1 MKKRT
6 VILGSLAAAVLLTG
20 GWAYAQSSGHG
31 PGGFAPM
38 FMHGSGGMGS
48 GMTNGMMAGRMGPGM
63 MHGMMGPGMMGG
75 EQAFADPARMDA
87 LKADLA
93 IKPEQ
98 EAAWNK
104 YATAL
109 KDAAGTMKA
118 AFETAGND
126 PKGAAPQDRFAQM
139 TKFHELGQTQFNSV
153 EAAANELLATLD
165 DAQKVKAQESLPGLA
180 FGPGVMHGRAGGPP
194 FWN

>member
-6 VILGSLAAAVLLTG
+6 VILGGVAAVVLLTG

-31 PGGFAPM
+31 PSGFGPM

-48 GMTNGMMAGRMGPGM
+48 GMTHGMMAGG
-63 MHGMMGPGMMGG
+63 MGPGMMGG
-75 EQAFADPARMDA
+75 GQAFADPARMDA

-98 EAAWNK
+98 EAAWIK

-139 TKFHELGQTQFNSV
+139 TKFHELGQTQFKSV
-153 EAAANELLATLD
+153 ESAANELLATLD
-165 DAQKVKAQESLPGLA
+165 DEQKAKAQESLPGLA
-180 FGPGVMHGRAGGPP
+180 FGPGTMHGRAGGAP

>member
-20 GWAYAQSSGHG
+20 GWAYAQSTGFG
-31 PGGFAPM
+31 PGGFGPM
-38 FMHGSGGMGS
+38 FMHGPGG
-48 GMTNGMMAGRMGPGM
+48 MGPGM
-63 MHGMMGPGMMGG
+63 THGMMGGLN
-75 EQAFADPARMDA
+75 FADPARMDA

-109 KDAAGTMKA
+109 KEAAGTMKA

-126 PKGAAPQDRFAQM
+126 LKDAGPQDRFAQM
-139 TKFHELGQTQFNSV
+139 TKFRDLGQTQFKSV
-153 EAAANELLATLD
+153 EAVANELLATLD
-165 DAQKVKAQESLPGLA
+165 DAQKAKAQESLPGLA
-180 FGPGVMHGRAGGPP
+180 FGPGVMHGRAGGSP